1 MLKKIILYM
10 HQLFHFILKKPVLVM
25 AFIVAIFFSAAV
37 GLNNFKLDAS
47 SDALVIEGDEA
58 FKVYRETGEIFGNSD
73 FLIITFTPETDLF
86 SPQSLATIKSLDTQL
101 EKLPGVQS
109 VLTILD
115 APIFFQPKVP
125 IADLM
130 DNLKTLESEDIDF
143 LAAKEEMIDNPVYS
157 ELIISPDG
165 GTTAI
170 QVTLRENTLYRD
182 LITKRYEL
190 LAFNNLSSTQKNEL
204 NNINKQISQINDDEA
219 KKRSNLIIQ
228 IRDLLKQNSD
238 KGTLFLG
245 GASMIATDMMSF
257 IKSDL
262 MIFGVGVAIVFCLML
277 YLFFQ
282 NIWFVLLP
290 IGNAFVTTAFTAS
303 VLGLMD
309 WKISV
314 ISSNFIALLLILTIS
329 LTVHV
334 LVRFT
339 EVSRNAESVDEAI
352 YQTLNQMVIPCL
364 FAALTT
370 AIAFLS
376 LMLGDIKPVIEFGK
390 MMSVGMIFAF
400 IFTFTFLPSAMQLT
414 IKSKSTHSLDFI
426 NKIPSRLG
434 FLAIHK
440 GKQIAIFFVFVSIS
454 LIYGISKLEVENRF
468 IDYFSPE
475 TEIYQGMLLLD
486 QELGGTATL
495 DILIDQPAEEIFD
508 DIDFDGDDLFED
520 DLFEDD
526 SSDASGYWWNASSLA
541 KLEEIHDYLDEI
553 PEMGKVLSVASG
565 IKLARMINDD
575 KELNDLELAL
585 LRSVLPEDIKETLL
599 NSYINQ
605 DDSKVRISAR
615 VLESAQTLNRK
626 ELLEKINF
634 DLANRFDLDNDQ
646 FQVTGL
652 AVLYNNMLQSL
663 FSSQIKSLGLVFTVI
678 GLMILLLF
686 RSLKITLIAMTPN
699 LITAGSVLG
708 LLGVLGIPL
717 DIMTITVAA
726 ISVGM
731 AVDNTIHYLYRYK
744 TEVKNK
750 DLTNYQRI
758 LNSHDSVGRAVFYTA
773 TTIAAGFSIF
783 ALSSFT
789 PTVLFGLF
797 TAFALIISF
806 FASLTLLPFLLTF
819 FNAFSSQE
827 S

>member
-1 MLKKIILYM
+1 
-10 HQLFHFILKKPVLVM
+10 
-25 AFIVAIFFSAAV
+25 
-37 GLNNFKLDAS
+37 
-47 SDALVIEGDEA
+47 
-58 FKVYRETGEIFGNSD
+58 
-73 FLIITFTPETDLF
+73 
-86 SPQSLATIKSLDTQL
+86 
-101 EKLPGVQS
+101 
-109 VLTILD
+109 
-115 APIFFQPKVP
+115 
-125 IADLM
+125 
-130 DNLKTLESEDIDF
+130 
-143 LAAKEEMIDNPVYS
+143 
-157 ELIISPDG
+157 
-165 GTTAI
+165 
-170 QVTLRENTLYRD
+170 
-182 LITKRYEL
+182 
-190 LAFNNLSSTQKNEL
+190 
-204 NNINKQISQINDDEA
+204 
-219 KKRSNLIIQ
+219 
-228 IRDLLKQNSD
+228 
-238 KGTLFLG
+238 
-245 GASMIATDMMSF
+245 
-257 IKSDL
+257 
-262 MIFGVGVAIVFCLML
+262 ML

-290 IGNAFVTTAFTAS
+290 LTNAFITTAFTAS

-339 EVSRNAESVDEAI
+339 EVSRSSESTDDAI
-352 YQTLNQMVIPCL
+352 YKTLNQMVRPCL

-376 LMLGDIKPVIEFGK
+376 LIMGDIKPVIEFGK

-400 IFTFTFLPSAMQLT
+400 IFTFTFLPSAMKLA
-414 IKSKSTHSLDFI
+414 IKSSSTHSLELI
-426 NKIPSRLG
+426 NKIPSRLAMIA
-434 FLAIHK
+434 LK
-440 GKQIAIFFVFVSIS
+440 QGKQIAIFFLLLAIS

-486 QELGGTATL
+486 EELGGTATL
-495 DILIDQPAEEIFD
+495 DILIDQPSDEIFD
-508 DIDFDGDDLFED
+508 ELDFDGDDLFED
-520 DLFEDD
+520 DLFMDD
-526 SSDASGYWWNASSLA
+526 SSEASGYWWNATSLA

-575 KELNDLELAL
+575 NDLNDLELAL

-599 NSYINQ
+599 YSYINQ
-605 DDSKVRISAR
+605 DDSTVRISAR

-634 DLANRFDLDNDQ
+634 DLVNKFDLDEEQ

-663 FSSQIKSLGLVFTVI
+663 FSSQIKSLGLVFAVI

-686 RSLKITLIAMTPN
+686 RSVKITLIALAPN

-708 LLGVLGIPL
+708 LLGVLSIPL

-750 DLTNYQRI
+750 DLTNDQRI

-797 TAFALIISF
+797 TAFALMISF
-806 FASLTLLPFLLTF
+806 FASLTLLPFLLNF

>member
-1 MLKKIILYM
+1 
-10 HQLFHFILKKPVLVM
+10 M
-25 AFIVAIFFSAAV
+25 AFIVAVFLSASI
-37 GLNNFKLDAS
+37 GLKNFQLDAS

-58 FKVYRETGEIFGNSD
+58 FKVYRETGEKFGNSD
-73 FLIITFTPETDLF
+73 FLIITFTPKLNLF
-86 SPQSLATIKSLDTQL
+86 SPQSLATIKTLDMQL
-101 EKLPGVQS
+101 ENLPGVQS

-125 IADLM
+125 LTDLM
-130 DNLKTLESEDIDF
+130 DNLKTLETEDINF
-143 LAAKEEMIDNPVYS
+143 AAAKEEIISNPVYS
-157 ELIISPDG
+157 ELIINLSGD
-165 GTTAI
+165 TTAM
-170 QVTLRENTLYRD
+170 QVTLEENLLYRE
-182 LITKRYEL
+182 LINKRYEL
-190 LAFNNLSSTQKNEL
+190 LGFTNLSLNQKNEL
-204 NNINKQISQINDDEA
+204 NNINKQISQLNDDEA
-219 KKRSNLIIQ
+219 KQRAHLIAQ
-228 IRDLLKQNSD
+228 IRLLLEQYSNE
-238 KGTLFLG
+238 GTLFLG

-262 MIFGVGVAIVFCLML
+262 LIFGIGVAIVFCLML

-282 NIWFVLLP
+282 NTWFVLLP
-290 IGNAFVTTAFTAS
+290 LGNAFITTAFTAS

-339 EVSRNAESVDEAI
+339 EVSRSSESTDDAI
-352 YQTLNQMVIPCL
+352 YKTLNQMVRPCL

-370 AIAFLS
+370 SIAFLS
-376 LMLGDIKPVIEFGK
+376 LMMGDIKPVIEFGK

-400 IFTFTFLPSAMQLT
+400 IFTFTFLPSAMKLA
-414 IKSKSTHSLDFI
+414 IKSSSTHSLELI
-426 NKIPSRLG
+426 NKIPSRLAMIA
-434 FLAIHK
+434 LK
-440 GKQIAIFFVFVSIS
+440 QGKQIAIFFLLLAIS

-486 QELGGTATL
+486 EELGGTATL
-495 DILIDQPAEEIFD
+495 DILIDQPSYEIFD
-508 DIDFDGDDLFED
+508 ELDFDGDDLFED
-520 DLFEDD
+520 DLFMDD
-526 SSDASGYWWNASSLA
+526 SSEASGYWWNATSLA

-565 IKLARMINDD
+565 MKLARMFYDD
-575 KELNDLELAL
+575 YDLNDLELAL

-599 NSYINQ
+599 YSYINQ
-605 DDSKVRISAR
+605 DDSTVRISAR

-634 DLANRFDLDNDQ
+634 DLVNKFDLDEEQ

-663 FSSQIKSLGLVFTVI
+663 FSSQIKSLGLVFAVI

-686 RSLKITLIAMTPN
+686 RSVKITLIALAPN

-708 LLGVLGIPL
+708 LLGVLSIPL

-750 DLTNYQRI
+750 DLTNDQRI

-797 TAFALIISF
+797 TAFALMISF
-806 FASLTLLPFLLTF
+806 FASLTLLPFLLNL

>member
-1 MLKKIILYM
+1 MKKI
-10 HQLFHFILKKPVLVM
+10 FKFILKKPVHIMV
-25 AFIVAIFFSAAV
+25 FILAIFLSAAI
-37 GLNNFKLDAS
+37 GLKNFKLDAS

-73 FLIITFTPETDLF
+73 FLIITFTPNTDLF
-86 SPQSLATIKSLDTQL
+86 SPQSLATIKNLDTQL
-101 EKLPGVQS
+101 EKLSGVQS

-125 IADLM
+125 LADLM
-130 DNLKTLESEDIDF
+130 DNLKTLETEDIDF
-143 LAAKEEMIDNPVYS
+143 AAAKEEIISNPVYS
-157 ELIISPDG
+157 ELIISLSGD
-165 GTTAI
+165 TTAM
-170 QVTLRENTLYRD
+170 QVTLEENLLYRE
-182 LITKRYEL
+182 LINKRYEL
-190 LAFNNLSSTQKNEL
+190 LDFTNLSLNQKNEL
-204 NNINKQISQINDDEA
+204 NNINKQISQLNDDEA
-219 KKRSNLIIQ
+219 KQRAHLIAQ
-228 IRDLLKQNSD
+228 IRLLLEQYSNE
-238 KGTLFLG
+238 GTLFLG

-262 MIFGVGVAIVFCLML
+262 LIFGIGVAIVFCLML

-282 NIWFVLLP
+282 NICFVLLP
-290 IGNAFVTTAFTAS
+290 LTNAFITTAFTAS

-339 EVSRNAESVDEAI
+339 EVSRSSESTDDAI
-352 YQTLNQMVIPCL
+352 YKTLNQMVRPCL

-376 LMLGDIKPVIEFGK
+376 LIMGDIKPVIEFGK

-400 IFTFTFLPSAMQLT
+400 IFTFTFLPSAMKLA
-414 IKSKSTHSLDFI
+414 IKSSSTHSLELI
-426 NKIPSRLG
+426 NKIPSRLAMIA
-434 FLAIHK
+434 LK
-440 GKQIAIFFVFVSIS
+440 QGKQIAIFFLLLAIS

-486 QELGGTATL
+486 EELGGTATL
-495 DILIDQPAEEIFD
+495 DILIDQPSDEIFD
-508 DIDFDGDDLFED
+508 ELDFDGDDLFED
-520 DLFEDD
+520 DLFMDD
-526 SSDASGYWWNASSLA
+526 SSEASGYWWNATSLA

-575 KELNDLELAL
+575 NDLNDLELAL

-599 NSYINQ
+599 YSYINQ
-605 DDSKVRISAR
+605 DDSTVRISAR

-634 DLANRFDLDNDQ
+634 DLVNKFDLDEEQ

-663 FSSQIKSLGLVFTVI
+663 FSSQIKSLGLVFAVI

-686 RSLKITLIAMTPN
+686 RSVKITLIALAPN

-708 LLGVLGIPL
+708 LLGVLSIPL

-750 DLTNYQRI
+750 DLTNDQRI

-773 TTIAAGFSIF
+773 ATIAAGFSIF

-797 TAFALIISF
+797 TAFALMISF
-806 FASLTLLPFLLTF
+806 FASLTLLPFLLNL

>member
-1 MLKKIILYM
+1 MKKI
-10 HQLFHFILKKPVLVM
+10 FKFILKKPAHIMV
-25 AFIVAIFFSAAV
+25 FILAIFLSAAI
-37 GLNNFKLDAS
+37 GLKNFKLDAS

-73 FLIITFTPETDLF
+73 FLIITFTPNTDLF
-86 SPQSLATIKSLDTQL
+86 SPQSLATIKNLDTQL
-101 EKLPGVQS
+101 EKLSGVQS

-125 IADLM
+125 LADLM
-130 DNLKTLESEDIDF
+130 DNLKTLETEDIDF
-143 LAAKEEMIDNPVYS
+143 AAAKEEIISNPVYS
-157 ELIISPDG
+157 ELIISLSGD
-165 GTTAI
+165 TTAM
-170 QVTLRENTLYRD
+170 QVTLEENLLYRE
-182 LITKRYEL
+182 LINKRYEL
-190 LAFNNLSSTQKNEL
+190 LDFTNLSLNQKNEL
-204 NNINKQISQINDDEA
+204 NNINKQISQLNDDEA
-219 KKRSNLIIQ
+219 KQRAHLIAQ
-228 IRDLLKQNSD
+228 IRLLLEQYSNE
-238 KGTLFLG
+238 GTLFLG

-262 MIFGVGVAIVFCLML
+262 LIFGIGVAIVFCLML

-290 IGNAFVTTAFTAS
+290 LTNAFITTAFTAS

-339 EVSRNAESVDEAI
+339 EVSRSSESTDDAI
-352 YQTLNQMVIPCL
+352 YKTLNQMVRPCL

-376 LMLGDIKPVIEFGK
+376 LIMGDIKPVIEFGK

-400 IFTFTFLPSAMQLT
+400 IFTFTFLPSAMKLA
-414 IKSKSTHSLDFI
+414 IKSSSTHSLELI
-426 NKIPSRLG
+426 NKIPSRLAMIA
-434 FLAIHK
+434 LK
-440 GKQIAIFFVFVSIS
+440 QGKQIAIFFLLLAIS

-486 QELGGTATL
+486 EELGGTATL
-495 DILIDQPAEEIFD
+495 DILIDQPSDEIFD
-508 DIDFDGDDLFED
+508 ELDFDGDDLFED
-520 DLFEDD
+520 DLFMDD
-526 SSDASGYWWNASSLA
+526 SSEASGYWWNATSLA

-575 KELNDLELAL
+575 NDLNDLELAL

-599 NSYINQ
+599 YSYINQ
-605 DDSKVRISAR
+605 DDSTVRISAR

-634 DLANRFDLDNDQ
+634 DLVNKFDLDEEQ

-663 FSSQIKSLGLVFTVI
+663 FSSQIKSLGLVFAVI

-686 RSLKITLIAMTPN
+686 RSVKITLIALAPN

-708 LLGVLGIPL
+708 LLGVLSIPL

-750 DLTNYQRI
+750 DLTNDQRI
-758 LNSHDSVGRAVFYTA
+758 LNSHNSVGRAVFYTA

-783 ALSSFT
+783 ALSSFA

-797 TAFALIISF
+797 TAFALMISF
-806 FASLTLLPFLLTF
+806 FASLTLLPFLLNL

>member
-1 MLKKIILYM
+1 MKKI
-10 HQLFHFILKKPVLVM
+10 FKFILKKPVHIMV
-25 AFIVAIFFSAAV
+25 FILAIFLSAAI
-37 GLNNFKLDAS
+37 GLKNFKLDAS

-73 FLIITFTPETDLF
+73 FLIITFTPNTDLF
-86 SPQSLATIKSLDTQL
+86 SPQSLATIKNLDTQL
-101 EKLPGVQS
+101 EKLSGVQS

-125 IADLM
+125 LADLM
-130 DNLKTLESEDIDF
+130 DNLKTLETEDIDF
-143 LAAKEEMIDNPVYS
+143 AAAKEEIISNPVYS
-157 ELIISPDG
+157 ELIISLSGD
-165 GTTAI
+165 TTAM
-170 QVTLRENTLYRD
+170 QVTLEENLLYRE
-182 LITKRYEL
+182 LINKRYEL
-190 LAFNNLSSTQKNEL
+190 LDFTNLSLNQKNEL
-204 NNINKQISQINDDEA
+204 NNINKQISQLNDDEA
-219 KKRSNLIIQ
+219 KQRAHLIAQ
-228 IRDLLKQNSD
+228 IRLLLEQYSNE
-238 KGTLFLG
+238 GTLFLG

-262 MIFGVGVAIVFCLML
+262 LIFGIGVAIVFCLML

-290 IGNAFVTTAFTAS
+290 LTNAFITTAFTAS

-339 EVSRNAESVDEAI
+339 EVSRSSESTDDAI
-352 YQTLNQMVIPCL
+352 YKTLNQMVRPCL

-376 LMLGDIKPVIEFGK
+376 LIMGDIKPVIEFGK

-400 IFTFTFLPSAMQLT
+400 IFTFTFLPSAMKLA
-414 IKSKSTHSLDFI
+414 IKSSSTHSLELI
-426 NKIPSRLG
+426 NKIPSRLAMIA
-434 FLAIHK
+434 LK
-440 GKQIAIFFVFVSIS
+440 QGKQIAIFFLLLAIS

-486 QELGGTATL
+486 EELGGTATL
-495 DILIDQPAEEIFD
+495 DILIDQPSDEIFD
-508 DIDFDGDDLFED
+508 ELDFDGDDLFED
-520 DLFEDD
+520 DLFMDD
-526 SSDASGYWWNASSLA
+526 SSEASGYWWNATSLA

-575 KELNDLELAL
+575 NDLNDLELAL

-599 NSYINQ
+599 YSYINQ
-605 DDSKVRISAR
+605 DDSTVRISAR

-626 ELLEKINF
+626 ELLEKINI
-634 DLANRFDLDNDQ
+634 DLVNKFDLDEEQ

-663 FSSQIKSLGLVFTVI
+663 FASQIKSLGLVFTVI

-686 RSLKITLIAMTPN
+686 RSVKITLIALAPN

-708 LLGVLGIPL
+708 LLGVLSIPL

-750 DLTNYQRI
+750 DLTNDQRI

-773 TTIAAGFSIF
+773 ATIAAGFSIF

-797 TAFALIISF
+797 TAFALMISF
-806 FASLTLLPFLLTF
+806 FASLTLLPFLLNL

>member
-1 MLKKIILYM
+1 MS
-10 HQLFHFILKKPVLVM
+10 
-25 AFIVAIFFSAAV
+25 FIVAVFLSASI
-37 GLNNFKLDAS
+37 GLKNFKLDAS

-58 FKVYRETGEIFGNSD
+58 FKVYRETGEKFGNSD
-73 FLIITFTPETDLF
+73 FLIITFTPKLNLF
-86 SPQSLATIKSLDTQL
+86 SPQSLATIKTLDMQL
-101 EKLPGVQS
+101 ENLPGVQS

-125 IADLM
+125 LTDLM
-130 DNLKTLESEDIDF
+130 DNLKTLETEDINF
-143 LAAKEEMIDNPVYS
+143 AAAKEEIISNPVYS
-157 ELIISPDG
+157 ELIISLSGD
-165 GTTAI
+165 TTAM
-170 QVTLRENTLYRD
+170 QVTLEENLLYRE
-182 LITKRYEL
+182 LINKRYEL
-190 LAFNNLSSTQKNEL
+190 LDFTNLSLNQKNEL
-204 NNINKQISQINDDEA
+204 NNINKQISQLNDDEA
-219 KKRSNLIIQ
+219 KQRAHLIAQ
-228 IRDLLKQNSD
+228 IRLLLEQYSNE
-238 KGTLFLG
+238 GTLFLG

-262 MIFGVGVAIVFCLML
+262 LIFGIGVAIVFCLML

-290 IGNAFVTTAFTAS
+290 LTNAFITTAFTAS

-339 EVSRNAESVDEAI
+339 EVSRSSESTDDAI
-352 YQTLNQMVIPCL
+352 YKTLNQMVRPCL

-376 LMLGDIKPVIEFGK
+376 LIMGDIKPVIEFGK

-400 IFTFTFLPSAMQLT
+400 IFTFTFLPSAMKLA
-414 IKSKSTHSLDFI
+414 IKSSSTHSLELI
-426 NKIPSRLG
+426 NKIPSRLAMIA
-434 FLAIHK
+434 LK
-440 GKQIAIFFVFVSIS
+440 QGKQIAIFFLLLAIS

-486 QELGGTATL
+486 EELGGTATL
-495 DILIDQPAEEIFD
+495 DILIDQPSDEIFD
-508 DIDFDGDDLFED
+508 ELDFDGDDLFED
-520 DLFEDD
+520 DLFMDD
-526 SSDASGYWWNASSLA
+526 SSEASGYWWNATSLA

-575 KELNDLELAL
+575 NDLNDLELAL

-599 NSYINQ
+599 YSYINQ
-605 DDSKVRISAR
+605 DDSTVRISAR

-634 DLANRFDLDNDQ
+634 DLVNKFDLDEEQ

-663 FSSQIKSLGLVFTVI
+663 FSSQIKSLGLVFAVI

-686 RSLKITLIAMTPN
+686 RSVKITLIALAPN

-708 LLGVLGIPL
+708 LLGVLSIPL

-750 DLTNYQRI
+750 DLTNDQRI

-797 TAFALIISF
+797 TAFALMVSF
-806 FASLTLLPFLLTF
+806 FASLTLLPFLLNL

>member
-1 MLKKIILYM
+1 M
-10 HQLFHFILKKPVLVM
+10 HQLFQFILKKPVLVM
-25 AFIVAIFFSAAV
+25 AFIVAIFLSAAV
-37 GLNNFKLDAS
+37 GLKNFKLDAS

-143 LAAKEEMIDNPVYS
+143 LAAKEEIIDNPVYS

-170 QVTLRENTLYRD
+170 QVTLRENSLYRD

-190 LAFNNLSSTQKNEL
+190 LAFNNISSTQKNEL

-219 KKRSNLIIQ
+219 KKRSDLITQ
-228 IRDLLKQNSD
+228 IRDLLNQNSD
-238 KGTLFLG
+238 KGKLFLG

-262 MIFGVGVAIVFCLML
+262 MIFGFGVAIVFCLML

-339 EVSRNAESVDEAI
+339 EVSRNSESVDEAI
-352 YQTLNQMVIPCL
+352 FKTLNQMVIPCL

-400 IFTFTFLPSAMQLT
+400 IFTFTFLPSAMKLT
-414 IKSKSTHSLDFI
+414 IKSMSTHSLDFI

-495 DILIDQPAEEIFD
+495 DILIDQPTEEIFD
-508 DIDFDGDDLFED
+508 DTGFDGDDLFED

-575 KELNDLELAL
+575 NDLNDLELAL

-634 DLANRFDLDNDQ
+634 DLANRFDLDRDQ
-646 FQVTGL
+646 IQVTGL

-686 RSLKITLIAMTPN
+686 RSLKITLIAMMPN

-750 DLTNYQRI
+750 DLTNHQRI

-819 FNAFSSQE
+819 FNAFISQE

>member
-1 MLKKIILYM
+1 MALIIAVFLSASIGLK
-10 HQLFHFILKKPVLVM
+10 
-25 AFIVAIFFSAAV
+25 
-37 GLNNFKLDAS
+37 NFKLDAS

-58 FKVYRETGEIFGNSD
+58 FKIYRETGEIFGNSD
-73 FLIITFTPETDLF
+73 FLIITFTPKSDLF
-86 SPQSLATIKSLDTQL
+86 SPQSLATIKTLDTQL
-101 EKLPGVQS
+101 EKLTGVQS

-125 IADLM
+125 LADLM
-130 DNLKTLESEDIDF
+130 DNLKTLETENIDF
-143 LAAKEEMIDNPVYS
+143 TAAKEEIINNPVYS
-157 ELIISPDG
+157 ELIISPSG
-165 GTTAI
+165 ETTAM
-170 QVTLRENTLYRD
+170 QVTLGENPLYRK
-182 LITKRYEL
+182 LIKRRYEL
-190 LAFNNLSSTQKNEL
+190 LGFINLSLNQKNEL
-204 NNINKQISQINDDEA
+204 SDINKQISQLNDDEA
-219 KKRSNLIIQ
+219 KQRANLIAQ
-228 IRDLLKQNSD
+228 IRFLLAQHSNE
-238 KGTLFLG
+238 GTLFLG

-262 MIFGVGVAIVFCLML
+262 LIFGIGVAIVFCLML

-290 IGNAFVTTAFTAS
+290 LGNAFITTAFTAS

-339 EVSRNAESVDEAI
+339 EVSRNSESVDDAI
-352 YQTLNQMVIPCL
+352 YKTLNQMVSPCL

-376 LMLGDIKPVIEFGK
+376 LIMGDIKPVIEFGK

-400 IFTFTFLPSAMQLT
+400 IFTFTFLPSAMKLA
-414 IKSKSTHSLDFI
+414 IKSPSTHSLGLI
-426 NKIPSRLG
+426 NKIPSS
-434 FLAIHK
+434 LALIALK
-440 GKQIAIFFVFVSIS
+440 QGKQIAIFFLLLAIS

-486 QELGGTATL
+486 EELGGTATL
-495 DILIDQPAEEIFD
+495 DILIDQPSYEIFD
-508 DIDFDGDDLFED
+508 ELDFDGDDLFED
-520 DLFEDD
+520 DLFMDD
-526 SSDASGYWWNASSLA
+526 SSEASGYWWNATSLA
-541 KLEEIHDYLDEI
+541 KLEEIHDYLDDI

-565 IKLARMINDD
+565 IKLARMINDNND
-575 KELNDLELAL
+575 LNDLELAL

-599 NSYINQ
+599 YSYINQ
-605 DDSKVRISAR
+605 DDSTVRISAR

-634 DLANRFDLDNDQ
+634 DLVNKFDLDEEQ

-663 FSSQIKSLGLVFTVI
+663 FSSQIKSLGLVFAVI

-686 RSLKITLIAMTPN
+686 RSVKITLIALAPN

-708 LLGVLGIPL
+708 LLGVLSIPL

-750 DLTNYQRI
+750 DLTNDQRI

-797 TAFALIISF
+797 TAFALMISF
-806 FASLTLLPFLLTF
+806 FASLTLLPFLLNL

>member
-1 MLKKIILYM
+1 MDRIFK
-10 HQLFHFILKKPVLVM
+10 FILKHPALVM
-25 AFIVAIFFSAAV
+25 VFIVIIFLSAAI
-37 GLNNFKLDAS
+37 GLKNFKLDAS
-47 SDALVIEGDEA
+47 SDALVLEGDEA
-58 FKVYRETGEIFGNSD
+58 FKIYREAGEVFGNSD
-73 FLIITFTPETDLF
+73 FLIITFTPDSDLF
-86 SPQSLATIKSLDTQL
+86 SPESIQTIKNLDAALEQL
-101 EKLPGVQS
+101 PTVAS

-125 IADLM
+125 LADLM
-130 DNLKTLESEDIDF
+130 DSLKTLETEGID
-143 LAAKEEMIDNPVYS
+143 LSAAKEEIINNPVYS
-157 ELIISPDG
+157 ELIISPSG
-165 GTTAI
+165 NTTAI
-170 QVTLRENTLYRD
+170 QVTLTENLLYRE
-182 LITKRYEL
+182 LISKRYIL
-190 LAFNNLSSTQKNEL
+190 QSLINPTSNQKAEIKEVNR
-204 NNINKQISQINDDEA
+204 QISQINDEESIQRAD
-219 KKRSNLIIQ
+219 LISK
-228 IRDLLKQNSD
+228 IRELLKENSE

-262 MIFGVGVAIVFCLML
+262 TIFGAGVAIVFCLML

-282 NIWFVLLP
+282 NIWFVILP
-290 IGNAFVTTAFTAS
+290 LINAFVTTAFTAS
-303 VLGLMD
+303 VLGLMG

-339 EVSRNAESVDEAI
+339 EVSRNSDSVHEAI
-352 YQTLNQMVIPCL
+352 YKSLNQMFVPCL

-376 LMLGDIKPVIEFGK
+376 LILGDIKPVIEFGK
-390 MMSVGMIFAF
+390 MMTVGMIFAF
-400 IFTFTFLPSAMQLT
+400 IFTFTFLPSAMKLA
-414 IKSKSTHSLDFI
+414 IKSTNTYSLDFI
-426 NKIPSRLG
+426 NKIPTRLG
-434 FLAIHK
+434 SLTISN
-440 GKQIAIFFVFVSIS
+440 GKQITIFFIILALSA
-454 LIYGISKLEVENRF
+454 IYGVSKLEVENRF
-468 IDYFSPE
+468 IDYFSPQ

-495 DILIDQPAEEIFD
+495 DILIDQPTEEVFD
-508 DIDFDGDDLFED
+508 GLVFDGDDLFED
-520 DLFEDD
+520 DLFEDE
-526 SSDASGYWWNASSLA
+526 SSEASGYWWNATSLG
-541 KLEEIHDYLDEI
+541 KLEQIHDYLDEI

-565 IKLARMINDD
+565 IKLARIINDNKD
-575 KELNDLELAL
+575 LNDLELAL

-599 NSYINQ
+599 YSYINQ

-615 VLESAQTLNRK
+615 VLESAKTLNRK
-626 ELLEKINF
+626 ELLEKINS
-634 DLANRFDLDNDQ
+634 DLINKFDLDKEQ

-663 FSSQIKSLGLVFTVI
+663 FSSQIKSLGLVFSVI

-686 RSLKITLIAMTPN
+686 RSLKITLIALAPN
-699 LITAGSVLG
+699 IITAGSVLG
-708 LLGVLGIPL
+708 LLGVLNIPL

-744 TEVKNK
+744 TEVQNRS
-750 DLTNYQRI
+750 LTNDQRV
-758 LNSHDSVGRAVFYTA
+758 LNSHETVGRAVFYTA

-797 TAFALIISF
+797 TAFALLVSF
-806 FASLTLLPFLLTF
+806 FTSLTLLPFLLKS
-819 FNAFSSQE
+819 FNAFSYQE
-827 S
+827 

>member
-1 MLKKIILYM
+1 MGFVFLI
-10 HQLFHFILKKPVLVM
+10 FISTS
-25 AFIVAIFFSAAV
+25 F
-37 GLNNFKLDAS
+37 GLQNFKLDAS

-58 FKVYRETGEIFGNSD
+58 FKIYRETGEIFGNSD
-73 FLIITFTPETDLF
+73 FLIITFTPKSDLF
-86 SPQSLATIKSLDTQL
+86 SPESLATIRSLEQAL
-101 EKLPGVQS
+101 GKLPSVES

-125 IADLM
+125 LADLM
-130 DNLKTLESEDIDF
+130 DNLKTLETKGID
-143 LAAKEEMIDNPVYS
+143 LEAAKEEIINNPVYS
-157 ELIISPDG
+157 ELIISPSG
-165 GTTAI
+165 NTTAI
-170 QVTLRENTLYRD
+170 QVTLSEHAQYRY
-182 LITKRYEL
+182 LIQERYNLLEKLEPTAEEKKEL
-190 LAFNNLSSTQKNEL
+190 KG
-204 NNINKQISQINDDEA
+204 INHQISQINEEESTQRAELIFEIRELLSQHAEA
-219 KKRSNLIIQ
+219 
-228 IRDLLKQNSD
+228 
-238 KGTLFLG
+238 GTLFLG

-262 MIFGVGVAIVFCLML
+262 SVFGAGVALVFCLML

-282 NIWFVLLP
+282 NLWFVVLP
-290 IGNAFVTTAFTAS
+290 LSNALVTTAFTAS

-339 EVSRNAESVDEAI
+339 EVSKTSDSIDRSI
-352 YQTLNQMVIPCL
+352 YITLNQMLMPCL

-376 LMLGDIKPVIEFGK
+376 LMMGDIKPVIEFGK

-400 IFTFTFLPSAMQLT
+400 IFTFTFLPSAMKLV
-414 IKSKSTHSLDFI
+414 IKTNKTHSLKFI
-426 NKIPSRLG
+426 NKIPTTLG
-434 FLAIHK
+434 FFTINK
-440 GKQIAIFFVFVSIS
+440 GKQISIFFLIITIS
-454 LIYGISKLEVENRF
+454 MIYGISKLEVENRF

-495 DILIDQPAEEIFD
+495 DILIHEPSEDFFSES
-508 DIDFDGDDLFED
+508 DFDGDDLFED
-520 DLFEDD
+520 DLFQDD
-526 SSDASGYWWNASSLA
+526 SSDASGYWWNATSLS
-541 KLEEIHDYLDEI
+541 KLEEIHDYLDGI

-565 IKLARMINDD
+565 IKLARIINDD
-575 KELNDLELAL
+575 KNLNDLELAL
-585 LRSVLPEDIKETLL
+585 LRSVLPEDIKQTLL
-599 NSYINQ
+599 YSYINH

-615 VLESAQTLNRK
+615 VLESAKTLNRK
-626 ELLEKINF
+626 DLLDKINF
-634 DLANRFDLDNDQ
+634 DLINTFELEPEQ

-663 FSSQIKSLGLVFTVI
+663 FSSQIKSLGLVFGVI
-678 GLMILLLF
+678 GLMLLLLF
-686 RSLKITLIAMTPN
+686 RSIKITLIALAPN

-708 LLGVLGIPL
+708 LLGILSIPL

-744 TEVKNK
+744 TEVLNQEIS
-750 DLTNYQRI
+750 DEQRI
-758 LNSHDSVGRAVFYTA
+758 INSHNSVGRAVFYTA
-773 TTIAAGFSIF
+773 ITIASGFSIF
-783 ALSSFT
+783 ALSNFM

-797 TAFALIISF
+797 TAFALLVSF
-806 FASLTLLPFLLTF
+806 FASLTLLPFLLKF
-819 FNAFSSQE
+819 FNAFSEQE

>member
-1 MLKKIILYM
+1 M
-10 HQLFHFILKKPVLVM
+10 V
-25 AFIVAIFFSAAV
+25 FIVAIFFSAAM
-37 GLNNFKLDAS
+37 GLKNFKLDAS

-58 FKVYRETGEIFGNSD
+58 FKIYRETGEIFGNSD
-73 FLIITFTPETDLF
+73 FLIITFTPESDLF
-86 SPQSLATIKSLDTQL
+86 SSESLKTIKNLSTAL
-101 EKLPGVQS
+101 EKLPTVDS

-125 IADLM
+125 LADLM
-130 DNLKTLESEDIDF
+130 DNLKTLETEGID
-143 LAAKEEMIDNPVYS
+143 LNSAKAEILNNPVYS
-157 ELIISPDG
+157 ELIISPSG
-165 GTTAI
+165 NTTAI
-170 QVTLRENTLYRD
+170 QITLRENPLYRD
-182 LITKRYEL
+182 LINKRYNL
-190 LAFNNLSSTQKNEL
+190 LGLKGLSSAQNSDL
-204 NNINKQISQINDDEA
+204 RGINQQISQINDEEA
-219 KKRSNLIIQ
+219 IQRADLIAK
-228 IRDLLKQNSD
+228 IRQVLKENSD

-262 MIFGVGVAIVFCLML
+262 AVFGGGVAIVFCLML
-277 YLFFQ
+277 YVFFQ
-282 NIWFVLLP
+282 NIWFVILP
-290 IGNAFVTTAFTAS
+290 LANAFVTTAFTAS

-329 LTVHV
+329 LTVHI

-339 EVSRNAESVDEAI
+339 EISRDTDSVDEAI
-352 YQTLNQMVIPCL
+352 YKTLNQMLMPCL
-364 FAALTT
+364 LAALTT

-376 LMLGDIKPVIEFGK
+376 LIMGDIKPVIEFGK
-390 MMSVGMIFAF
+390 MMSVGMFFAF
-400 IFTFTFLPSAMQLT
+400 IFTFTFLPSAMKLA
-414 IKSKSTHSLDFI
+414 IKSTTTHS
-426 NKIPSRLG
+426 
-434 FLAIHK
+434 H
-440 GKQIAIFFVFVSIS
+440 
-454 LIYGISKLEVENRF
+454 
-468 IDYFSPE
+468 YFSPE

-495 DILIDQPAEEIFD
+495 DIMIDQPPEEIFD
-508 DIDFDGDDLFED
+508 ESEFDGDDLFED
-520 DLFEDD
+520 DLFEDE
-526 SSDASGYWWNASSLA
+526 SSDASGYWWNASSLG
-541 KLEEIHDYLDEI
+541 KLEEIHDYLDDI

-575 KELNDLELAL
+575 NDLNDLELAL

-599 NSYINQ
+599 YSYINQ

-615 VLESAQTLNRK
+615 VLESAETLNRN
-626 ELLEKINF
+626 ELLKKINY
-634 DLANRFDLDNDQ
+634 DLVNKFNLEKDQ

-663 FSSQIKSLGLVFTVI
+663 FSSQIKSLGLVFAAI
-678 GLMILLLF
+678 GLMLLMIF
-686 RSLKITLIAMTPN
+686 RSIKITLIALIPN

-708 LLGVLGIPL
+708 LLGILSIPL

-744 TEVKNK
+744 TEVENKNI
-750 DLTNYQRI
+750 TNDQRV

-773 TTIAAGFSIF
+773 ITIAAGFSIF
-783 ALSSFT
+783 ALSNFT

-797 TAFALIISF
+797 TAFALIVSF
-806 FASLTLLPFLLTF
+806 FASLTLLPFLLKF
-819 FNAFSSQE
+819 FNAFSTQE
-827 S
+827 L

>member
-1 MLKKIILYM
+1 
-10 HQLFHFILKKPVLVM
+10 
-25 AFIVAIFFSAAV
+25 
-37 GLNNFKLDAS
+37 
-47 SDALVIEGDEA
+47 
-58 FKVYRETGEIFGNSD
+58 
-73 FLIITFTPETDLF
+73 
-86 SPQSLATIKSLDTQL
+86 
-101 EKLPGVQS
+101 
-109 VLTILD
+109 
-115 APIFFQPKVP
+115 
-125 IADLM
+125 
-130 DNLKTLESEDIDF
+130 
-143 LAAKEEMIDNPVYS
+143 
-157 ELIISPDG
+157 
-165 GTTAI
+165 
-170 QVTLRENTLYRD
+170 
-182 LITKRYEL
+182 
-190 LAFNNLSSTQKNEL
+190 
-204 NNINKQISQINDDEA
+204 
-219 KKRSNLIIQ
+219 
-228 IRDLLKQNSD
+228 
-238 KGTLFLG
+238 
-245 GASMIATDMMSF
+245 
-257 IKSDL
+257 
-262 MIFGVGVAIVFCLML
+262 
-277 YLFFQ
+277 
-282 NIWFVLLP
+282 
-290 IGNAFVTTAFTAS
+290 
-303 VLGLMD
+303 
-309 WKISV
+309 
-314 ISSNFIALLLILTIS
+314 

-339 EVSRNAESVDEAI
+339 EVSRNSESVDEAI

-400 IFTFTFLPSAMQLT
+400 IFTFTFLPSAMKLT

>member
-1 MLKKIILYM
+1 MALIIAVFLSAGIGLK
-10 HQLFHFILKKPVLVM
+10 
-25 AFIVAIFFSAAV
+25 
-37 GLNNFKLDAS
+37 NFKLDAS

-58 FKVYRETGEIFGNSD
+58 FKIYRETGEVFGNSD
-73 FLIITFTPETDLF
+73 FLIITFTPNFDLF
-86 SPQSLATIKSLDTQL
+86 STQSLATIKTIGVEL
-101 EKLPGVQS
+101 EKLSGVQS

-125 IADLM
+125 LADLM
-130 DNLKTLESEDIDF
+130 DNLKTLETEDINF
-143 LAAKEEMIDNPVYS
+143 AAAKEEIINNPVYS
-157 ELIISPDG
+157 ELIISPSG
-165 GTTAI
+165 ETTAM
-170 QVTLRENTLYRD
+170 QVTLKENPLYRK
-182 LITKRYEL
+182 LVNKRYQL
-190 LAFNNLSSTQKNEL
+190 LGFGNLSLNQKNEL
-204 NNINKQISQINDDEA
+204 NSINKQISQLNDDEA
-219 KKRSNLIIQ
+219 KQRANLISQ
-228 IRDLLKQNSD
+228 IRLILAQHSNE
-238 KGTLFLG
+238 GTLFLG
-245 GASMIATDMMSF
+245 GASMIASDMMSF

-262 MIFGVGVAIVFCLML
+262 LIFGIGVALVFCLML

-290 IGNAFVTTAFTAS
+290 LGNAIITTAFTAS
-303 VLGLMD
+303 ILGLMD

-339 EVSRNAESVDEAI
+339 EVCRNSESVDDAI
-352 YQTLNQMVIPCL
+352 YKTLNQMVRPCL

-370 AIAFLS
+370 ATAFLS
-376 LMLGDIKPVIEFGK
+376 LIMGDIKPVIEFGK

-400 IFTFTFLPSAMQLT
+400 IFTFTFLPSAMKLA
-414 IKSKSTHSLDFI
+414 IKSPIANPVEFI

-434 FLAIHK
+434 LVSINQ
-440 GKQIAIFFVFVSIS
+440 GKKIAIFFLLLAIS
-454 LIYGISKLEVENRF
+454 FIYGISKLEVENRF

-486 QELGGTATL
+486 EELGGTATL
-495 DILIDQPAEEIFD
+495 DILIDQPSDEIFD
-508 DIDFDGDDLFED
+508 ELDFDGDDLFED
-520 DLFEDD
+520 DLFMDD
-526 SSDASGYWWNASSLA
+526 SSEASGYWWNATSLA

-575 KELNDLELAL
+575 NDLNDLELAL

-599 NSYINQ
+599 YSYINQ
-605 DDSKVRISAR
+605 DDSTVRISAR

-634 DLANRFDLDNDQ
+634 DLVNKFDLDEEQ

-663 FSSQIKSLGLVFTVI
+663 FSSQIKSLGMVFAVI

-686 RSLKITLIAMTPN
+686 RSLKITLIALAPN

-708 LLGVLGIPL
+708 LLGVLSIPL

-750 DLTNYQRI
+750 DLTNDQRI

-797 TAFALIISF
+797 TAFALMISF
-806 FASLTLLPFLLTF
+806 FASLTLLPFLLNF
-819 FNAFSSQE
+819 FNAFQVRSHRWRDL
-827 S
+827 

>member
-1 MLKKIILYM
+1 MKYIFQFII
-10 HQLFHFILKKPVLVM
+10 KKPILVM
-25 AFIVAIFFSAAV
+25 VFIAAIFLSAAS
-37 GLNNFKLDAS
+37 GLKSFKLDAS

-58 FKVYRETGEIFGNSD
+58 FKIYRETGEIFGSSD
-73 FLIITFTPETDLF
+73 FLIITFTPDSDLF

-125 IADLM
+125 LVDLM

-143 LAAKEEMIDNPVYS
+143 AAAKKEIINNPVYS
-157 ELIISPDG
+157 ELIINPSGD
-165 GTTAI
+165 TTAM
-170 QVTLRENTLYRD
+170 QVTLEENSLYRN
-182 LITKRYEL
+182 LIRKRYEL

-204 NNINKQISQINDDEA
+204 TNINKQISKINDDEA
-219 KKRSNLIIQ
+219 KQRANLIAQ
-228 IRDLLKQNSD
+228 IRYLLKQNTAN
-238 KGTLFLG
+238 GTLFLG
-245 GASMIATDMMSF
+245 GASMIATDMMGF

-262 MIFGVGVAIVFCLML
+262 LIFGAGVAIVFCLML

-290 IGNAFVTTAFTAS
+290 LGNAFLTTVFTAS

-334 LVRFT
+334 LVRFI
-339 EVSRNAESVDEAI
+339 EVSRNSELVDDAI
-352 YQTLNQMVIPCL
+352 YHTLNQMVIPCL

-376 LMLGDIKPVIEFGK
+376 LVMGDIKPVIEFGK

-400 IFTFTFLPSAMQLT
+400 FFTFTFLPSAMKLA
-414 IKSKSTHSLDFI
+414 IKSTNIHSLAFI

-434 FLAIHK
+434 WLAINK
-440 GKQIAIFFVFVSIS
+440 GKKIAVFFLFVSIS

-468 IDYFSPE
+468 IDYFSPD

-495 DILIDQPAEEIFD
+495 DILIDQPPEVIFD
-508 DIDFDGDDLFED
+508 DSNFDGDDLFED

-526 SSDASGYWWNASSLA
+526 SSDASGYWWNATSLSR
-541 KLEEIHDYLDEI
+541 LEEIHDYLDEI

-565 IKLARMINDD
+565 IKLARMINDGND
-575 KELNDLELAL
+575 LNDLELAL
-585 LRSVLPEDIKETLL
+585 LRSVLPEDIKDTLL
-599 NSYINQ
+599 YSYINQ

-634 DLANRFDLDNDQ
+634 DLVNKFDLDEEQ

-663 FSSQIKSLGLVFTVI
+663 FSSQIKSLGLVFAVI
-678 GLMILLLF
+678 GLMILVLF
-686 RSLKITLIAMTPN
+686 RSVKITLIALTPN

-708 LLGVLGIPL
+708 LLGILSIPL

-744 TEVKNK
+744 TEVDNK
-750 DLTNYQRI
+750 DLINDQRI
-758 LNSHDSVGRAVFYTA
+758 LNSHNSVGRAVFYTA
-773 TTIAAGFSIF
+773 TTISAGFSIF

-789 PTVLFGLF
+789 PTILFGLF
-797 TAFALIISF
+797 TAFALMVSF
-806 FASLTLLPFLLTF
+806 FASLTLLPFLLSF
-819 FNAFSSQE
+819 FNAFSIQE

>member
-1 MLKKIILYM
+1 MHKI
-10 HQLFHFILKKPVLVM
+10 FRFILNSPSKVM
-25 AFIVAIFFSAAV
+25 FCVAIIFLATSF
-37 GLNNFKLDAS
+37 GLKNFKLDAS

-58 FKVYRETGEIFGNSD
+58 FKIYRETGKIFGNSD
-73 FLIITFTPETDLF
+73 FLIITFTPFSDLF
-86 SPQSLATIKSLDTQL
+86 SAESLSTIKNIGETI
-101 EKLPGVQS
+101 ETFAGVQS

-125 IADLM
+125 LADLM
-130 DNLKTLESEDIDF
+130 DSLKTLETEGVD
-143 LAAKEEMIDNPVYS
+143 LNAAKIEIINNPVYS
-157 ELIISPDG
+157 ELIISPSG
-165 GTTAI
+165 NTTAM
-170 QVTLRENTLYRD
+170 QVTLDENKLYRD
-182 LITKRYEL
+182 LIDQRYNL
-190 LAFNNLSSTQKNEL
+190 LEIPNLLDSQQKEL
-204 NNINKQISQINDDEA
+204 NQINRQISQINDEEA
-219 KKRSNLIIQ
+219 AERAELISQ
-228 IRDLLKQNSD
+228 IRQLLRKYD
-238 KGTLFLG
+238 AAGTLFLG

-262 MIFGVGVAIVFCLML
+262 AIFGMGVAIVFCLML

-282 NIWFVLLP
+282 SFWFVVLP
-290 IGNAFVTTAFTAS
+290 ISNAFVTTAFTAS
-303 VLGLMD
+303 ILGLMD

-339 EVSRNAESVDEAI
+339 EISKKTDSVDEAI
-352 YQTLNQMVIPCL
+352 EQALNQMVMPCL

-376 LMLGDIKPVIEFGK
+376 LIMGDIKPVIEFGK

-400 IFTFTFLPSAMQLT
+400 IFTFTFLPSAMKLVIKSTNTYSLKSINEIPTALGRLT
-414 IKSKSTHSLDFI
+414 INQGMKILSLF
-426 NKIPSRLG
+426 
-434 FLAIHK
+434 AIL
-440 GKQIAIFFVFVSIS
+440 SI
-454 LIYGISKLEVENRF
+454 LMIYGISKLEVENRF

-475 TEIYQGMLLLD
+475 TEIYQGMLKLD

-495 DILIDQPAEEIFD
+495 DILIDQPSEDPND
-508 DIDFDGDDLFED
+508 DFSFDGDDLFED

-526 SSDASGYWWNASSLA
+526 SSNASGYWWNATSLA
-541 KLEEIHDYLDEI
+541 KLEDMHDYLDDI

-575 KELNDLELAL
+575 NDLNDLELAL

-599 NSYINQ
+599 YSYINQ

-615 VLESAQTLNRK
+615 VLESAQTLNRN

-634 DLANRFDLDNDQ
+634 DLVDKFNLEPDQ
-646 FQVTGL
+646 FKVTGL

-663 FSSQIKSLGLVFTVI
+663 FSSQIKSLGLVFAAI
-678 GLMILLLF
+678 GLMLLIIF
-686 RSLKITLIAMTPN
+686 KSIKITLIALTPN

-708 LLGVLGIPL
+708 LLGILNIPL

-744 TEVKNK
+744 TEAANINI
-750 DLTNYQRI
+750 TNDQRV

-797 TAFALIISF
+797 TAFALMISF
-806 FASLTLLPFLLTF
+806 FASLTLLPFLLKSS
-819 FNAFSSQE
+819 NAFSTQE
-827 S
+827 